1 VRRRLQLDGA
11 RAYLGDYEPLA
22 ARASRW
28 SRVLAARSRGLLA
41 AAEGDPAAAV
51 ETLQRALAED
61 QQQTYPFERAR
72 TLLALGAA
80 RRHAGRRKTARD
92 ALDQALAI
100 FLRLGARPW
109 AAKTDAELRRISGRK
124 PASDE
129 LTETERRVAT
139 LAAHGRHNKEIAA
152 ELFIG
157 IGTVESHLSRVYRKL
172 GLRSRAELA
181 RRLANQHDDAAN
193 V

>member
-139 LAAHGRHNKEIAA
+139 LATSGASQTTLRRRPATTKQRH
-152 ELFIG
+152 
-157 IGTVESHLSRVYRKL
+157 
-172 GLRSRAELA
+172 LA
-181 RRLANQHDDAAN
+181 RAARRHARFRSEEQLHLEQCLLHFS
-193 V
+193 